1 MPGGLGGAEL
11 AMTGLLS
18 LNNVPLADAI
28 AASLVIRLATLWFA
42 VLLGGLALALGK
54 QNIAATGGNKHS

>member
-42 VLLGGLALALGK
+42 VGIGAVVITLYKLDR
-54 QNIAATGGNKHS
+54 NN